1 MSEGKQEVKTEVI
14 LAKVE
19 GMADDLLNWRERADQ
34 EIKANGEMSKAT
46 KSAVAT
52 LEKKLDD
59 LHVKIEKSETPVGF
73 NQAAPGKSIGHQ
85 FVESK
90 AYKDMIQSG
99 NYESSRF
106 EVKEIISSNLSSAGD
121 LIVPERVPGIVA
133 APEQSLRIR
142 NLLAPGNTT
151 SNAIEYIEET
161 LFTNAAAAVAE
172 SVQGSVVNKP
182 ESTLRFDKKTASVG
196 TYAHWIPA
204 SRQVIADAPQLQ
216 SYINERLT
224 YGLKLVEDGALAD
237 ALIDGATVYD
247 ESLENTL
254 GVESVTRIDKIRV
267 AILQARQAQYPVSGI
282 VINPVDWAAMELL
295 KDTQERYIWVSVV
308 DGGTARLWRVP
319 VVESDAIEAGT
330 FLTGAFRLGAQIWDR
345 EGVSIRVSEH
355 HASFFI
361 QNTVAILAEERFGL
375 TIYRPQAFVYGSFSS
390 GS

>member
-1 MSEGKQEVKTEVI
+1 MSEGKQEVKTEDI
-14 LAKVE
+14 LAKVN
-19 GMADDLLNWRERADQ
+19 GLADDLLNWRERADQ
-34 EIKANGEMSKAT
+34 DIKAAGEISKET
-46 KSAVAT
+46 KSTIAT

-59 LHVKIEKSETPVGF
+59 LHVRVEKSETPVGLHPST
-73 NQAAPGKSIGHQ
+73 PGKSIGRQ
-85 FVESK
+85 FIESK
-90 AYKDMIQSG
+90 AYKDIIQSG

-133 APEQSLRIR
+133 APEQALRIR

-182 ESTLRFDKKTASVG
+182 ESTLRFDKKVASVG

-224 YGLKLVEDGALAD
+224 YGLKLVEDGVLAD
-237 ALIDGATVYD
+237 ALIDAATAYD
-247 ESLENTL
+247 ETLETTL
-254 GVESVTRIDKIRV
+254 GVEAVSRIDKIRV

-345 EGVSIRVSEH
+345 EGVSVRVSEH
-355 HASFFI
+355 HASYFI

>member
-1 MSEGKQEVKTEVI
+1 MSEGKQEVKTEDI
-14 LAKVE
+14 LAKVN
-19 GMADDLLNWRERADQ
+19 GLADDLLNWRERADQ
-34 EIKANGEMSKAT
+34 DIKAAGEISKET
-46 KSAVAT
+46 KSTIAT

-59 LHVKIEKSETPVGF
+59 LHVRVEKSETPVGLHP
-73 NQAAPGKSIGHQ
+73 ATLGKSIGHQ
-85 FVESK
+85 FIESK

-133 APEQSLRIR
+133 APEQALRIR

-182 ESTLRFDKKTASVG
+182 ESTLRFDKKVASVG

-204 SRQVIADAPQLQ
+204 SRQVIADTPQLQ

-224 YGLKLVEDGALAD
+224 YGLKLVEDGVLAD
-237 ALIDGATVYD
+237 ALIGAATAYD
-247 ESLENTL
+247 ESLETVL
-254 GVESVTRIDKIRV
+254 GIEAITRIDKIRV

-345 EGVSIRVSEH
+345 EGVSVRVSEH
-355 HASFFI
+355 HASYFI

>member
-1 MSEGKQEVKTEVI
+1 MSEKQGTKTEDI
-14 LAKVE
+14 LSKVDGLVDE
-19 GMADDLLNWRERADQ
+19 LVKWRDQADK
-34 EIKANGEMSKAT
+34 EIKASGDMSRDT

-52 LEKKLDD
+52 LEKKLDE
-59 LHVKIEKSETPVGF
+59 LHVKVEKSEAPVGIH
-73 NQAAPGKSIGHQ
+73 QTAPVKSIGQQ
-85 FVESK
+85 FIESK
-90 AYKDMIQSG
+90 SYKDMLLSG

-106 EVKEIISSNLSSAGD
+106 EVKEIVSSNAASAGD
-121 LIVPERVPGIVA
+121 IIVPQRVPGIVA
-133 APEQSLRIR
+133 EPEQSLRIR

-161 LFTNAAAAVAE
+161 LFINAAAAVAE

-182 ESTLRFDKKTASVG
+182 ESTLRFDKKVASVG

-204 SRQVIADAPQLQ
+204 SRQIITDASQLQ

-224 YGLKLVEDGALAD
+224 YGLQLVEDGVLAD
-237 ALIDGATVYD
+237 ALIDAATAYD
-247 ESLENTL
+247 ETLETTL
-254 GVESVTRIDKIRV
+254 GVEAVSRIDKIRV

-345 EGVSIRVSEH
+345 EGVSVRVSEH
-355 HASFFI
+355 HASYFI

>member
-1 MSEGKQEVKTEVI
+1 MPGEIKTEDI
-14 LAKVE
+14 LKKVE
-19 GMADDLLNWRERADQ
+19 RVADELLTWRDGANE
-34 EIKANGEMSKAT
+34 EIKAFGDVSKNT
-46 KSAVAT
+46 KAAIAT
-52 LEKKLDD
+52 LEKKLDE
-59 LHVKIEKSETPVGF
+59 LHVKVEKTEAPIGFKQSTPIR
-73 NQAAPGKSIGHQ
+73 SIGQQ

-90 AYKDMIQSG
+90 SYKDMILSG

-106 EVKEIISSNLSSAGD
+106 EVKEIVSSNAASAGD
-121 LIVPERVPGIVA
+121 LIVPERVPGIIA
-133 APEQSLRIR
+133 SPNQPLRIR
-142 NLLAPGNTT
+142 SLLAPGNTV
-151 SNAIEYIEET
+151 SNAIDYIEET
-161 LFTNAAAAVAE
+161 LFTNAAAGVAE

-204 SRQVIADAPQLQ
+204 SRQVISDVPQLQ

-224 YGLKLVEDGALAD
+224 YGLQLVEDGVLAD
-237 ALIDGATVYD
+237 ALIDAATAYD
-247 ESLENTL
+247 ETLETTL
-254 GVESVTRIDKIRV
+254 GVEAVSRIDKIRV

-295 KDTQERYIWVSVV
+295 KDSQERYIWVSVV

-319 VVESDAIEAGT
+319 VVESDAIEAGS

-345 EGVSIRVSEH
+345 EGTSIRVSEH
-355 HASFFI
+355 HASYFI
-361 QNTVAILAEERFGL
+361 QNMVAILAEERFGL